1 MSFYYIFVLIYNN
14 DVMKKLAGFIV
25 DKRYWIFSVFIILT
39 VLSIVAIFFVNVN
52 SDIMSYLPEKAEMTQ
67 GLHFM
72 QGTFNMQGDAEV
84 GVDGVNYEQM
94 SEIMAKVE
102 KLVAEESSEGVAKGR
117 AIWIGTILSMQDM
130 DESTKNMAKS
140 IAGIDMDAMAEDMA
154 TNQSL
159 LNIFYP
165 NKKGEGVIVFDENA
179 PAKYLFMLQ
188 LNVPASS
195 DEAMG
200 LLGDLDDILKES
212 GYEYSIGGSTQM
224 VKDIFDS
231 TINEMYKYILV
242 AVLVMFIVLFL
253 TTTSFI
259 EPVIFMLT
267 IGISIIVNM
276 GTNILFGE
284 VSIVT
289 FACSAVLQLGLS
301 MDYSIFLMHA
311 FAEEK
316 RKNPFDEKLAMK
328 NAIPKTFAT
337 VTASALT
344 TVGGFLAL
352 FVMQFEIGADLGK
365 VLAKGVFLSLV
376 TVILLQ
382 PCLML
387 MMSKWTVK
395 AEHRILLPK
404 FKAAGKF
411 AITHRYLIVIIAI
424 IILVP
429 SIVLQTLQ
437 GNNLSYLKFVDTPE
451 REEGS
456 IAQTVDTLSN
466 SVIVMV
472 PVVDRNQ
479 KPIKSYKDENI
490 GFCEDLEA
498 LSKETGNVTAYMS
511 IYTMLGDEAPTMLEK
526 LTNPTVQKLLSNYPE
541 AGMITGFVND
551 SNGNKKFYTIYE
563 IMINCPAE
571 SDEAA
576 YLVNKINE
584 SLVNRFG
591 ENEETHIHY
600 TTGMSQA
607 VLDLRDIT
615 PRDNQLVT
623 IISILVILIILIITQ
638 KSLKLPIILIGL
650 IEFGIFINL
659 SLCYI
664 FGEDINFM
672 CYIIL
677 SSIQLGSTVDYAI
690 LYTDKYQKNLEF
702 MSANEAA
709 YKALRDSAFSIL
721 TSVAIMAGC
730 CLSVT
735 IVATN
740 TIVKQIT
747 WLIARGSMI
756 SGILTIVVLPALLV
770 VFTGNKKL
778 KKRGRQEAKLLK
790 LVEKAKKKQQTAN
803 Q

>member
-1 MSFYYIFVLIYNN
+1 
-14 DVMKKLAGFIV
+14 MKKFAGFIV
-25 DKRYWIFSVFIILT
+25 DKRYWIFSVFIVLTILS
-39 VLSIVAIFFVNVN
+39 VVAIFFVTVN

-72 QGTFNMQGDAEV
+72 QDTFGMEGDAEV
-84 GVDGVNYEQM
+84 GVDNVTYDQM
-94 SEIMAKVE
+94 QEVMDE
-102 KLVAEESSEGVAKGR
+102 VAKLNGIKEGGV
-117 AIWIGTILSMQDM
+117 IWIGTIDSMKDVEIPSAFKRYMKGVDM
-130 DESTKNMAKS
+130 KKMA
-140 IAGIDMDAMAEDMA
+140 AGMME
-154 TNQSL
+154 NQSL
-159 LNIFYP
+159 LSIFYP
-165 NKKGEGVIVFDENA
+165 NPDETGYITFNKDT
-179 PAKYLFMLQ
+179 PAKYMFMLQ
-188 LNVPASS
+188 LNVAASS
-195 DEAMG
+195 DEAMQ
-200 LLGDLDDILKES
+200 LLTDVDKIITAK
-212 GYEYSIGGSTQM
+212 GYRHSIGGSTKM

-276 GTNILFGE
+276 GTNIVFGE

-316 RKNPFDEKLAMK
+316 RRTLDEREAMK
-328 NAIPKTFAT
+328 RAIPKTFTT

-352 FVMQFEIGADLGK
+352 FAMQFQIGADLGK

-376 TVILLQ
+376 TVVLLQ

-387 MMSKWTVK
+387 MMSKWTEK
-395 AEHRILLPK
+395 AEHRIMLPK
-404 FKAAGKF
+404 FKAVGKF
-411 AITHRYLIVIIAI
+411 AVSYRYIIVIIAI
-424 IILVP
+424 VLLIP
-429 SIVLQTLQ
+429 SIVFQTLE

-451 REEGS
+451 YEAGS
-456 IAQTVDTLSN
+456 IEETVETLSN

-472 PVVDRNQ
+472 P
-479 KPIKSYKDENI
+479 IKNKEANI
-490 GFCEDLEA
+490 GFCNDLEK
-498 LSKETGNVTAYMS
+498 LKEEDGHITAYMGM
-511 IYTMLGDEAPTMLEK
+511 YTMLDEENYKLIDTLSIKGLIESIRSMPGASML
-526 LTNPTVQKLLSNYPE
+526 
-541 AGMITGFVND
+541 TGFVNRD
-551 SNGNKKFYTIYE
+551 ANTGDVYTLYE
-563 IMINCPAE
+563 IMINCKAE
-571 SDEAA
+571 SPEA
-576 YLVNKINE
+576 E
-584 SLVNRFG
+584 SLINAINASLDKNFG

-607 VLDLRDIT
+607 VLDLKEIT
-615 PRDNQLVT
+615 PRDNMIVT
-623 IISILVILIILIITQ
+623 IISIIVILVILIISQ

-659 SLCYI
+659 SLCY
-664 FGEDINFM
+664 FTGEDINFM

-702 MSANEAA
+702 MPAKEAA

-747 WLIARGSMI
+747 WLIARGSII

-778 KKRGRQEAKLLK
+778 KKRGKQEAKLLK
-790 LVEKAKKKQQTAN
+790 ILEKNKKKQKEQVA
-803 Q
+803 

>member
-1 MSFYYIFVLIYNN
+1 
-14 DVMKKLAGFIV
+14 MKKLANFIV
-25 DKRYWIFSVFIILT
+25 DKRYWIFSVFIVLV
-39 VLSIVAIFFVNVN
+39 VLSVVAIFFVTVN
-52 SDIMSYLPEKAEMTQ
+52 SDIMSYLPEKATMTQ

-72 QGTFNMQGDAEV
+72 QETFGMEGDAEV
-84 GVDGVNYEQM
+84 GVDNVTFDQM
-94 SEIMAKVE
+94 QEIMDEVS
-102 KLVAEESSEGVAKGR
+102 KLKGIKDGGV
-117 AIWIGTILSMQDM
+117 IWIGTIDSMKDM
-130 DESTKNMAKS
+130 QVPASIKSLMKAAK
-140 IAGIDMDAMAEDMA
+140 IDMEEMSGEMI

-159 LNIFYP
+159 LSIFYP
-165 NKKGEGVIVFDENA
+165 NPDENGNITFDKEK
-179 PAKYLFMLQ
+179 PAKYMFMLQ
-188 LNVPASS
+188 LNVASSS
-195 DEAMG
+195 DEAMA
-200 LLGDLDDILKES
+200 LLNNVDKILASKNVD
-212 GYEYSIGGSTQM
+212 YSIGGSTKI

-316 RKNPFDEKLAMK
+316 RRTLNEKEAMK
-328 NAIPKTFAT
+328 KAIPKTFTT

-352 FVMQFEIGADLGK
+352 FAMEFEIGPDLGK

-387 MMSKWTVK
+387 LMSKWTEK
-395 AEHRILLPK
+395 AEHRIMLPK
-404 FKAAGKF
+404 FKAVGKF
-411 AITHRYLIVIIAI
+411 AVSYRYIIVIVAIVLLVPAI
-424 IILVP
+424 IF
-429 SIVLQTLQ
+429 QTLE
-437 GNNLSYLKFVDTPE
+437 GKNLSYLKFVETPE
-451 REEGS
+451 YEEGS
-456 IAQTVDTLSN
+456 IQETVETLSN

-472 PVVDRNQ
+472 PVTDKEAN
-479 KPIKSYKDENI
+479 K
-490 GFCEDLEA
+490 GFCEDLEK
-498 LSKETGNVTAYMS
+498 LKNDTGHITAYMS
-511 IYTMLGDEAPTMLEK
+511 IYTMLPEEK
-526 LTNPTVQKLLSNYPE
+526 LDMIDTLANDKTMNMIKKYPE
-541 AGMITGFVND
+541 AAMLTGFVNKND
-551 SNGNKKFYTIYE
+551 DGTYYTLYE
-563 IMINCPAE
+563 IMINCKAE
-571 SDEAA
+571 SDEAESM
-576 YLVNKINE
+576 INAINA
-584 SLVNRFG
+584 SLDKNFG
-591 ENEETHIHY
+591 ENTETHIHY

-607 VLDLRDIT
+607 VLDLKEIT
-615 PRDNQLVT
+615 PKDNMVVSL
-623 IISILVILIILIITQ
+623 ISIAVILVILIISQ
-638 KSLKLPIILIGL
+638 RSLKLPIILIGL

-659 SLCYI
+659 SLCY
-664 FGEDINFM
+664 FAGEDINFM

-702 MSANEAA
+702 MPAKEAA

-747 WLIARGSMI
+747 WLIARGSII

-778 KKRGRQEAKLLK
+778 KKRGREEARLLK
-790 LVEKAKKKQQTAN
+790 SYERSKKKNEKKLQTIKDFYK
-803 Q
+803 

>member
-1 MSFYYIFVLIYNN
+1 
-14 DVMKKLAGFIV
+14 MKKLASFIV
-25 DKRYWIFSVFIILT
+25 DKRYWIFSVFVLLV
-39 VLSIVAIFFVNVN
+39 VLSVVAIFFVNVN
-52 SDIMSYLPEKAEMTQ
+52 SDIMSYLPEKAQMTQ

-72 QGTFNMQGDAEV
+72 QSTFDMQGDAEI
-84 GVDGVNYEQM
+84 GIDGVTFAEMQD
-94 SEIMAKVE
+94 IMKEVE
-102 KLVAEESSEGVAKGR
+102 DLVAEESSDGVAKGR
-117 AIWIGTILSMQDM
+117 AIWIGTIMSMKDM
-130 DESTKNMAKS
+130 DPSMKSMAKS
-140 IAGIDMDAMAEDMA
+140 IAKIDIDEMSSDME

-165 NKKGEGVIVFDENA
+165 NPQEDGTIVFDENA
-179 PAKYLFMLQ
+179 EAKYLIMLQ
-188 LNVPASS
+188 LNLPASS

-200 LLGDLDDILKES
+200 LLGDLDEIFSKT
-212 GYEYSIGGSTQM
+212 GHEYAIGGSTKI
-224 VKDIFDS
+224 VKDVFDS

-276 GTNILFGE
+276 GSNIVFGE

-328 NAIPKTFAT
+328 NAIPKTFTT

-387 MMSKWTVK
+387 MMAKWTDK

-404 FKAAGKF
+404 FKAVGKF
-411 AITHRYLIVIIAI
+411 AVTHRYIIVIIAI
-424 IILVP
+424 LILVP
-429 SIVLQTLQ
+429 SIVLQSLQ
-437 GNNLSYLKFVDTPE
+437 GNNLSYLKFVETPDY
-451 REEGS
+451 EEGS
-456 IAQTVDTLSN
+456 IGQTVDTLSN

-472 PVVDRNQ
+472 PVQQTKTADYTTTEVKELN
-479 KPIKSYKDENI
+479 KHYEEANI
-490 GFCEDLEA
+490 AFCNDLETI
-498 LSKETGNVTAYMS
+498 SQETGKITAYMS
-511 IYTMLGDEAPTMLEK
+511 MYTMLGDKAPDMISK
-526 LTNPTVQKLLSNYPE
+526 LTSSAVQSMLAKYPE
-541 AGMITGFVND
+541 ASMITGFINCNED
-551 SNGNKKFYTIYE
+551 GTYYTLYE

-571 SDEAA
+571 SPEAA
-576 YLVNKINE
+576 DM
-584 SLVNRFG
+584 VNRVNASLAKNFG
-591 ENEETHIHY
+591 ENGDVHIHY

-607 VLDLRDIT
+607 VLDLKDIT
-615 PRDNQLVT
+615 PKDNQLVT
-623 IISILVILIILIITQ
+623 LISILVILVILIITQ

-659 SLCYI
+659 SLCYLM
-664 FGEDINFM
+664 GEDINFM

-709 YKALRDSAFSIL
+709 YKALRDSAFSII

-735 IVATN
+735 MVATN

-747 WLIARGSMI
+747 WLIARGSVI
-756 SGILTIVVLPALLV
+756 SGLLTIVVLPALLV

-778 KKRGRQEAKLLK
+778 KKRGRQEAKLLTMI
-790 LVEKAKKKQQTAN
+790 EKSKKKQHASEA
-803 Q
+803 

>member
-1 MSFYYIFVLIYNN
+1 
-14 DVMKKLAGFIV
+14 MKKLANFIV
-25 DKRYWIFSVFIILT
+25 DKRYWIFSAFMVLV
-39 VLSIVAIFFVNVN
+39 VLSVVAIFFVTVN
-52 SDIMSYLPEKAEMTQ
+52 SDIMSYLPEKATMTQ

-72 QGTFNMQGDAEV
+72 QDTFGMEGDAEV
-84 GVDGVNYEQM
+84 GVDNVTYTEMKAIMEKIENDKVVKKGV
-94 SEIMAKVE
+94 K
-102 KLVAEESSEGVAKGR
+102 KGGV
-117 AIWIGTILSMQDM
+117 IWIGTVAEMNVPSAASSMMPKDMDQNQSILS
-130 DESTKNMAKS
+130 
-140 IAGIDMDAMAEDMA
+140 
-154 TNQSL
+154 
-159 LNIFYP
+159 IFYP
-165 NKKGEGVIVFDENA
+165 NPGEDGTIVFDKEVK
-179 PAKYLFMLQ
+179 AKYLFMLQ
-188 LNVPASS
+188 LKVPASS
-195 DEAMG
+195 DDAMN
-200 LLGDLDDILKES
+200 LLERVDNILKEEV
-212 GYEYSIGGSTQM
+212 GEGNYSIGGSTKM

-276 GTNILFGE
+276 GTNIVFGE

-316 RKNPFDEKLAMK
+316 KRTLNEKEAMK
-328 NAIPKTFAT
+328 RAIPKTFTT

-352 FVMQFEIGADLGK
+352 FAMQFEIGADLGK

-387 MMSKWTVK
+387 LMSKWTEK
-395 AEHRILLPK
+395 AEHRIMLPK
-404 FKAAGKF
+404 FKAVGKF
-411 AITHRYLIVIIAI
+411 AVSYRFLIVIVAI
-424 IILVP
+424 VLLVP
-429 SIVLQTLQ
+429 SIVFQSLQ
-437 GNNLSYLKFVDTPE
+437 GENLSYIKFVETPE
-451 REEGS
+451 YAEGS
-456 IAQTVDTLSN
+456 IQETVETLSN

-472 PVVDRNQ
+472 PVDDSEVNRA
-479 KPIKSYKDENI
+479 
-490 GFCEDLEA
+490 FCKDLE
-498 LSKETGNVTAYMS
+498 KIKTETGHITAYMS
-511 IYTMLGDEAPTMLEK
+511 LYTMVEDDGIIQIIGSDDGQRTIKAVLKEDAAML
-526 LTNPTVQKLLSNYPE
+526 N
-541 AGMITGFVND
+541 GFVSKD
-551 SNGNKKFYTIYE
+551 KKTGKYYTIYE
-563 IMINCPAE
+563 IMINCKAE
-571 SDEAA
+571 TPEA
-576 YLVNKINE
+576 E
-584 SLVNRFG
+584 DLVNRINTSLSTNFG
-591 ENEETHIHY
+591 ENGETHIHY
-600 TTGMSQA
+600 TTGMAQA
-607 VLDLRDIT
+607 VMDLKDIT
-615 PRDNQLVT
+615 PKDNMVVSL
-623 IISILVILIILIITQ
+623 ISIAVILVILMISQ
-638 KSLKLPIILIGL
+638 KSIKLPIILIGL

-659 SLCYI
+659 SLCYLA
-664 FGEDINFM
+664 GEDINFM

-702 MSANEAA
+702 MPAKEAA

-778 KKRGRQEAKLLK
+778 KKRGREEAKK
-790 LVEKAKKKQQTAN
+790 LRDEERKKKKLEKQTNAI
-803 Q
+803 

>member
-1 MSFYYIFVLIYNN
+1 
-14 DVMKKLAGFIV
+14 MKKLANFIV
-25 DKRYWIFSVFIILT
+25 DKRYWIFSAFVVLV
-39 VLSIVAIFFVNVN
+39 VLSVVAIFFVTVN
-52 SDIMSYLPEKAEMTQ
+52 SDIMSYLPEKAKMTQ

-72 QGTFNMQGDAEV
+72 QDTFGMEGDAEV
-84 GVDGVNYEQM
+84 GVDNVTYDEMKAIMEKIENDSVVKKGV
-94 SEIMAKVE
+94 K
-102 KLVAEESSEGVAKGR
+102 KGGV
-117 AIWIGTILSMQDM
+117 IWIGTVAEMDTSRLPGIARNMMPKDMDKNQSILS
-130 DESTKNMAKS
+130 
-140 IAGIDMDAMAEDMA
+140 
-154 TNQSL
+154 
-159 LNIFYP
+159 IFYP
-165 NKKGEGVIVFDENA
+165 NPGEDGTIVFEKEEK
-179 PAKYLFMLQ
+179 AKYLFMLQ
-188 LNVPASS
+188 LKVPASS
-195 DEAMG
+195 DQAMD
-200 LLGDLDDILKES
+200 LLDRVDSILKEEV
-212 GYEYSIGGSTQM
+212 GEGHYSIGGSTKM

-316 RKNPFDEKLAMK
+316 KRTLNEKEAMK
-328 NAIPKTFAT
+328 RAIPKTFTT

-352 FVMQFEIGADLGK
+352 FAMQFEIGADLGK

-387 MMSKWTVK
+387 LMSKWTEK
-395 AEHRILLPK
+395 AEHRIMLPK
-404 FKAAGKF
+404 FKAVGKF
-411 AITHRYLIVIIAI
+411 AVSYRYLIVIVAI
-424 IILVP
+424 VLLVP
-429 SIVLQTLQ
+429 SIVFQSLQ
-437 GNNLSYLKFVDTPE
+437 GNNLSYIKFVDTPE
-451 REEGS
+451 YAEGS
-456 IAQTVDTLSN
+456 IEQTVETLSN

-472 PVVDRNQ
+472 PIDDTKANR
-479 KPIKSYKDENI
+479 
-490 GFCEDLEA
+490 GFCDDLETI
-498 LSKETGNVTAYMS
+498 KNETGHITAYMS
-511 IYTMLGDEAPTMLEK
+511 IYTMIPNDGTVKMLASDENQALIKSYLKED
-526 LTNPTVQKLLSNYPE
+526 
-541 AGMITGFVND
+541 AAMITGFVNKD
-551 SNGNKKFYTIYE
+551 KESGRYYTIYE
-563 IMINCPAE
+563 IMINCMAE
-571 SDEAA
+571 TPEA
-576 YLVNKINE
+576 E
-584 SLVNRFG
+584 DLVNRINASLDKNFG
-591 ENEETHIHY
+591 ENAETHIHY
-600 TTGMSQA
+600 TTGMAQA
-607 VLDLRDIT
+607 VMDLKDIT
-615 PRDNQLVT
+615 PKDNMVVSL
-623 IISILVILIILIITQ
+623 ISIAVILVILMISQ
-638 KSLKLPIILIGL
+638 KSIKLPIILIGL

-659 SLCYI
+659 SLCYLA
-664 FGEDINFM
+664 GEDINFM

-702 MSANEAA
+702 MPAKEAA

-747 WLIARGSMI
+747 WLIARGSII

-770 VFTGNKKL
+770 VFTGNKNL
-778 KKRGRQEAKLLK
+778 KKRGREEAKKLK
-790 LVEKAKKKQQTAN
+790 KIERDKKKLEKQTNAI
-803 Q
+803 

>member
-1 MSFYYIFVLIYNN
+1 
-14 DVMKKLAGFIV
+14 MKKLAEFIV
-25 DKRYWIFSVFIILT
+25 NKRYWIFSVFIVLT
-39 VLSIVAIFFVNVN
+39 VLSVVAIFFVNVN
-52 SDIMSYLPEKAEMTQ
+52 SDIMSYLPQKAQMTQ
-67 GLHFM
+67 GLNFM
-72 QGTFNMQGDAEV
+72 QSTFNMQGDAEV
-84 GVDGVNYEQM
+84 GVDDVNYAEM
-94 SEIMAKVE
+94 KEIMEKVE
-102 KLVAEESSEGVAKGR
+102 ALVSEKSSSGKEKGR
-117 AIWIGTILSMQDM
+117 AIWIGSIMSMKDMPDSLKRRMPDDLSM
-130 DESTKNMAKS
+130 DEMYDSM
-140 IAGIDMDAMAEDMA
+140 M

-165 NKKGEGVIVFDENA
+165 NQDEHGVITFNETA
-179 PAKYLFMLQ
+179 KAKYLFMLQ

-195 DEAMG
+195 DEAMN
-200 LLGDLDDILKES
+200 LLGDLDSLLKET
-212 GYEYSIGGSTQM
+212 GKDYAIGGSTKM

-276 GTNILFGE
+276 GTNIIFGE

-316 RKNPFDEKLAMK
+316 RKNPFDERLAMK
-328 NAIPKTFAT
+328 NAIPKTFST

-387 MMSKWTVK
+387 MMSKWTEK

-404 FKAAGKF
+404 FKGVGKF
-411 AITHRYLIVIIAI
+411 AITHRYIIVIIAI
-424 IILVP
+424 IVLVP

-437 GNNLSYLKFVDTPE
+437 GNNLSYLKFVDSPE
-451 REEGS
+451 YETGS
-456 IAQTVDTLSN
+456 IGATVETLSN
-466 SVIVMV
+466 SIIVMV
-472 PVVDRNQ
+472 PIRAA
-479 KPIKSYKDENI
+479 SGDENQTLEEKDAAYDKANFD
-490 GFCEDLEA
+490 FCEDLKDIA
-498 LSKETGNVTAYMS
+498 KTTGNVTAYMS
-511 IYTMLGDEAPTMLEK
+511 IYTMMGEKTPKILDSMANPIAMAILSRYPQGAML
-526 LTNPTVQKLLSNYPE
+526 
-541 AGMITGFVND
+541 TGFMNA
-551 SNGNKKFYTIYE
+551 NKEGTYYTLYE

-571 SDEAA
+571 SEEGAEIVTM
-576 YLVNKINE
+576 VNDALNKE
-584 SLVNRFG
+584 FG
-591 ENEETHIHY
+591 ENGATHIHY
-600 TTGMSQA
+600 ATGMSQA
-607 VLDLRDIT
+607 VLDLKDIT
-615 PRDNQLVT
+615 PRDNKLVS
-623 IISILVILIILIITQ
+623 IISILVILVILAFTQ

-664 FGEDINFM
+664 MGEDINFM

-702 MSANEAA
+702 MPANEAA

-730 CLSVT
+730 TLSVT
-735 IVATN
+735 LVATN

-747 WLIARGSMI
+747 WLIARGSVI

-778 KKRGRQEAKLLK
+778 KKRGKEEAKLFK
-790 LVEKAKKKQQTAN
+790 LLEKTKKKASGEKAN
-803 Q
+803 

>member
-1 MSFYYIFVLIYNN
+1 
-14 DVMKKLAGFIV
+14 MKKFAGFIV
-25 DKRYWIFSVFIILT
+25 DKRYWIFAAFVILT
-39 VLSIVAIFFVNVN
+39 ILSVVAIFFVSVN
-52 SDIMSYLPEKAEMTQ
+52 SDILSYLPEKAEMTK

-72 QGTFNMQGDAEV
+72 QATFNMQGDAEI
-84 GVDGVNYEQM
+84 GVDGVTYAEM
-94 SEIMAKVE
+94 KEIMVDIDT
-102 KLVAEESSEGVAKGR
+102 LVAEESSTGDVKGR
-117 AIWIGTILSMQDM
+117 AIWIGSILGMKDMPASMK
-130 DESTKNMAKS
+130 TMAKNL
-140 IAGIDMDAMAEDMA
+140 AGIDLDQMGDDMIH
-154 TNQSL
+154 NQSL

-165 NKKGEGVIVFDENA
+165 NPDENGEITFDENTE
-179 PAKYLFMLQ
+179 AKYLLMLQ
-188 LNVPASS
+188 LNLPASS
-195 DEAMG
+195 DEAMS
-200 LLGDLDDILKES
+200 LLNDLDKILSKT
-212 GYEYSIGGSTQM
+212 GHEYAIGGSTKM

-231 TINEMYKYILV
+231 TINEMYKYISV

-316 RKNPFDEKLAMK
+316 RRTLNEKEAMK
-328 NAIPKTFAT
+328 RAIPKTFTT

-352 FVMQFEIGADLGK
+352 FAMEFEIGADLGK

-376 TVILLQ
+376 TVVILQ

-387 MMSKWTVK
+387 MMSKWTEK
-395 AEHRILLPK
+395 AEHRIMIPK

-411 AITHRYLIVIIAI
+411 AVSYRYIIVIIAI
-424 IILVP
+424 VLLIP
-429 SIVLQTLQ
+429 AIVLQSLE
-437 GNNLSYLKFVDTPE
+437 GNNLSYLKFVETPE
-451 REEGS
+451 YEQGS
-456 IAQTVDTLSN
+456 IQETVETLSN
-466 SVIVMV
+466 SIIVMV
-472 PVVDRNQ
+472 PVTEKEANA
-479 KPIKSYKDENI
+479 
-490 GFCEDLEA
+490 GFCDDLKKI
-498 LSKETGNVTAYMS
+498 SDETGNVTAYMS
-511 IYTMLGDEAPTMLEK
+511 MYTMLGDDAPSMVDKITSPAIQRAIANAPGAEML
-526 LTNPTVQKLLSNYPE
+526 
-541 AGMITGFVND
+541 TGFVNAD
-551 SNGNKKFYTIYE
+551 EEGTYYTIYE

-571 SDEAA
+571 SDGAE
-576 YLVNKINE
+576 YIVNAINA
-584 SLVNRFG
+584 SLDKNFG
-591 ENEETHIHY
+591 ENSDTYIHY

-607 VLDLRDIT
+607 VLDLREIT
-615 PRDNQLVT
+615 PKDNTIVT
-623 IISILVILIILIITQ
+623 LISILVILVILIISQ

-664 FGEDINFM
+664 AGEDINFM

-702 MSANEAA
+702 MPAKEAA
-709 YKALRDSAFSIL
+709 YKALRDSAFSIM

-735 IVATN
+735 LVATN

-747 WLIARGSMI
+747 WLIARGSII

-778 KKRGRQEAKLLK
+778 KKRGREEAKLLK
-790 LVEKAKKKQQTAN
+790 ILEKTQKKEEKQQQA
-803 Q
+803 

>member
-1 MSFYYIFVLIYNN
+1 
-14 DVMKKLAGFIV
+14 MKKIANFIV
-25 DKRYWIFSVFIILT
+25 DKRYWIFSVFVLLV
-39 VLSIVAIFFVNVN
+39 VLSVVAIFFVNVN
-52 SDIMSYLPEKAEMTQ
+52 SDIMSYLPEKAEMTK

-72 QGTFNMQGDAEV
+72 QATFNMQGDAEV

-94 SEIMAKVE
+94 KAIMTKVE
-102 KLVAEESSEGVAKGR
+102 ALVAEKSESSGGKDEKGR
-117 AIWIGTILSMQDM
+117 AIWIGTILSMKDM
-130 DESTKNMAKS
+130 DEETKQTAKE
-140 IAGIDMDAMAEDMA
+140 IADIDMDEMADEMA

-165 NKKGEGVIVFDENA
+165 NPGEDGVIVFDEA
-179 PAKYLFMLQ
+179 KPAKYLFMLQ
-188 LNVPASS
+188 LNIPASA
-195 DEAMG
+195 DEAMK
-200 LLGDLDDILKES
+200 LLGDLDKVLAES
-212 GYEYSIGGSTQM
+212 DCSDYSIGGSTKM

-311 FAEEK
+311 FAAEK
-316 RKNPFDEKLAMK
+316 KKNPFDERLAMK
-328 NAIPKTFAT
+328 NAIPKTFTT

-352 FVMQFEIGADLGK
+352 FAMEFGIGADLGK

-387 MMSKWTVK
+387 MMAKWTDK

-404 FKAAGKF
+404 FKAVGKF

-424 IILVP
+424 IVLVP

-437 GNNLSYLKFVDTPE
+437 GNNLSYLKFVETPE
-451 REEGS
+451 YEQGS
-456 IAQTVDTLSN
+456 IGQTVETLSN

-472 PVVDRNQ
+472 PATDAKGNQ
-479 KPIKSYKDENI
+479 A
-490 GFCEDLEA
+490 FCEDLETI
-498 LSKETGNVTAYMS
+498 STETGNVTAYMS
-511 IYTMLGDEAPTMLEK
+511 VYTMLGEKAPEMVRTLAS
-526 LTNPTVQKLLSNYPE
+526 PIVQAYLKRMPE
-541 AGMITGFVND
+541 AGMITGFI
-551 SNGNKKFYTIYE
+551 NKSQTNNKTYTLYE

-571 SDEAA
+571 SEAA
-576 YLVNKINE
+576 ENVINRINA
-584 SLVNRFG
+584 SLDKNFG
-591 ENEETHIHY
+591 ENGDTYIHY

-607 VLDLRDIT
+607 VLDLKDIT
-615 PRDNQLVT
+615 PKDNKLVT
-623 IISILVILIILIITQ
+623 IISILVILVILIITQ

-659 SLCYI
+659 SLCYLA
-664 FGEDINFM
+664 GEDINFM

-721 TSVAIMAGC
+721 TSVAIMSGC

-747 WLIARGSMI
+747 WLIARGSII

-778 KKRGRQEAKLLK
+778 KKRGKQEAKLLK
-790 LVEKAKKKQQTAN
+790 TLEKGKKKKQAA
-803 Q
+803 

>member
-1 MSFYYIFVLIYNN
+1 
-14 DVMKKLAGFIV
+14 MKKFASFVV
-25 DKRYWIFSVFIILT
+25 DKRYWIFSVFVILV
-39 VLSIVAIFFVNVN
+39 VLSVVAIFFVNVN

-84 GVDGVNYEQM
+84 GVDGVNFAQM
-94 SEIMAKVE
+94 NEVMKKVE
-102 KLVAEESSEGVAKGR
+102 ALVAEESSEGVAKGR
-117 AIWIGTILSMQDM
+117 AIWIGTILSMKDM
-130 DESTKNMAKS
+130 DPSMKAMAKS
-140 IAGIDMDAMAEDMA
+140 IAGIDIDAMADDMK

-165 NKKGEGVIVFDENA
+165 NPQEDGTIVFDENA
-179 PAKYLFMLQ
+179 QAKYLFMLQ

-195 DEAMG
+195 DEAMN
-200 LLGDLDDILKES
+200 LLGDLDKILKDS
-212 GYEYSIGGSTQM
+212 GYRYSIGGSTQM

-276 GTNILFGE
+276 GSNILFGE

-316 RKNPFDEKLAMK
+316 KKNPFDEKLAMK

-387 MMSKWTVK
+387 MMSKWTEK

-404 FKAAGKF
+404 FKGAGKF
-411 AITHRYLIVIIAI
+411 AITHRYIIVIIAI

-437 GNNLSYLKFVDTPE
+437 GNNLSYLKFVETPE
-451 REEGS
+451 REPGS
-456 IAQTVDTLSN
+456 IEETVDTLSN

-472 PVVDRNQ
+472 PVYDRT
-479 KPIKSYKDENI
+479 KGATKKDYSEENF
-490 GFCEDLEA
+490 GFCDDLKK
-498 LSKETGNVTAYMS
+498 LSEETGNVTAYMS
-511 IYTMLGDEAPTMLEK
+511 MYTMLGDKAPEMIEK
-526 LTNPTVQKLLSNYPE
+526 LTTKAIQDMLVKYPE
-541 AGMITGFVND
+541 AGMITGFINKD
-551 SNGNKKFYTIYE
+551 ENGKYYTLYE

-571 SDEAA
+571 SDDAA
-576 YLVNKINE
+576 YIVNKVNE
-584 SLVNRFG
+584 SLANRFG
-591 ENEETHIHY
+591 PNEETHIHY

-607 VLDLRDIT
+607 VLDLKDIT
-615 PRDNQLVT
+615 PRDNQLVS
-623 IISILVILIILIITQ
+623 IISILVILVILIITQ
-638 KSLKLPIILIGL
+638 KSIKLPIILIGL

-730 CLSVT
+730 TLSVT
-735 IVATN
+735 IVASN

-747 WLIARGSMI
+747 WLIARGSII
-756 SGILTIVVLPALLV
+756 SGFLTIVVLPALLV

-778 KKRGRQEAKLLK
+778 KKRGRQEARLLK
-790 LVEKAKKKQQTAN
+790 LVEKTKKKQEAAK
-803 Q
+803 

>member
-1 MSFYYIFVLIYNN
+1 
-14 DVMKKLAGFIV
+14 MKKFAGFIV
-25 DKRYWIFSVFIILT
+25 DKRYWIFAAFVILT
-39 VLSIVAIFFVNVN
+39 ILSVVAIFFVSVN
-52 SDIMSYLPEKAEMTQ
+52 SDILSYLPEKAEMTK

-72 QGTFNMQGDAEV
+72 QATFNMQGDAEV
-84 GVDGVNYEQM
+84 GVDGVTYAEMQ
-94 SEIMAKVE
+94 EIMVE
-102 KLVAEESSEGVAKGR
+102 IDDLVAEESSYGDVKGR
-117 AIWIGTILSMQDM
+117 AIWIGSILSMKDM
-130 DESTKNMAKS
+130 PASMKTMAKNL
-140 IAGIDMDAMAEDMA
+140 AGIDLDEMGDDMIH
-154 TNQSL
+154 NQSL

-165 NKKGEGVIVFDENA
+165 NPDENGEITFDENA
-179 PAKYLFMLQ
+179 EAKYLLMLQ
-188 LNVPASS
+188 LNLPASS
-195 DEAMG
+195 DEAMD
-200 LLGDLDDILKES
+200 LLNDLDKILAKT
-212 GYEYSIGGSTQM
+212 GHEYAIGGSTKM

-231 TINEMYKYILV
+231 TINEMYKYISV

-316 RKNPFDEKLAMK
+316 RRTLDEREAMK
-328 NAIPKTFAT
+328 RAIPKTFTT

-352 FVMQFEIGADLGK
+352 FAMEFEIGADLGK

-376 TVILLQ
+376 TVVLLQ

-387 MMSKWTVK
+387 MMSKWTEK
-395 AEHRILLPK
+395 AEHRIMIPK

-411 AITHRYLIVIIAI
+411 AVSYRYIIVIIAI
-424 IILVP
+424 ILLVP
-429 SIVLQTLQ
+429 AIVLQSLE
-437 GNNLSYLKFVDTPE
+437 GNNLSYLKFVETPE
-451 REEGS
+451 YEEGS
-456 IAQTVDTLSN
+456 IQETVETLSN
-466 SVIVMV
+466 SIIVMV
-472 PVVDRNQ
+472 PVTDSEANVA
-479 KPIKSYKDENI
+479 
-490 GFCEDLEA
+490 FCNDLEKI
-498 LSKETGNVTAYMS
+498 SKDTGNVTAYMS
-511 IYTMLGDEAPTMLEK
+511 IYTMLGDDAPDLIKKVTSPAVQNLIGKMEGAEML
-526 LTNPTVQKLLSNYPE
+526 
-541 AGMITGFVND
+541 TGFINND
-551 SNGNKKFYTIYE
+551 GEGGEYYTIYE

-571 SDEAA
+571 SEGAE
-576 YLVNKINE
+576 YIVNAVNA
-584 SLVNRFG
+584 SLDKNFG
-591 ENEETHIHY
+591 ENGETYIHY

-607 VLDLRDIT
+607 VLDLREIT
-615 PRDNQLVT
+615 PKDNTIVT
-623 IISILVILIILIITQ
+623 LISILVILVILIISQ
-638 KSLKLPIILIGL
+638 KSIKLPIILIGL

-664 FGEDINFM
+664 AGEDINFM

-702 MSANEAA
+702 MPAKEAA
-709 YKALRDSAFSIL
+709 YKALRDSAFSIM

-735 IVATN
+735 LVATN

-747 WLIARGSMI
+747 WLIARGSII

-778 KKRGRQEAKLLK
+778 KKRGREEAKMLRIL
-790 LVEKAKKKQQTAN
+790 EKAKKKEEKQLQQDA
-803 Q
+803 